1 MKCFI
6 SYCTA
11 QPPAA
16 QEVWMLQA
24 VKDEKHRE
32 AIAAESGPQ
41 ARLRDIAAF
50 SARKQDGLLLAIRA

>member
-1 MKCFI
+1 
-6 SYCTA
+6 
-11 QPPAA
+11 
-16 QEVWMLQA
+16 MLQA
-24 VKDEKHRE
+24 VRDEKHRE

>member
-1 MKCFI
+1 
-6 SYCTA
+6 
-11 QPPAA
+11 
-16 QEVWMLQA
+16 MLQA

-50 SARKQDGLLLAIRA
+50 SARKQDGLLTVIRHSRKDRRIFLT